1 MNMLTVLDTS
11 AQVLRYQL
19 QQLQGLQIW
28 ELRKQTHQ
36 LASQYRNCTI
46 HGPELIGDKFVTEI
60 SDGIHTLKSK
70 HALPLGYCDNW

>member
-36 LASQYRNCTI
+36 LASQYKNCTI

-60 SDGIHTLKSK
+60 TEGMKTCESE
-70 HALPLGYCDNW
+70 HALPHGYCDNW

>member
-1 MNMLTVLDTS
+1 MNMHTVLDTS
-11 AQVLRYQL
+11 GQVLHYQL

-28 ELRKQTHQ
+28 ELRDLTHK
-36 LASQYRNCTI
+36 LVSQYKNCTA